1 MDQLK
6 RIAFTLLLALAVFPL
21 SAQQDKVV
29 DSEAYL
35 FPLHRGQGHVLFSL
49 ERQRQGIGTA
59 TGRHREEPRG
69 HRVRL
74 DVPVRGEPL
83 HQRSNGTIRL
93 RGEDPSQPGEIE
105 LITRGKVK
113 EVHFVTD
120 KKCPES
126 YKTEDGEPRNVG
138 NRAPPR
144 GRGGGG

>member
-1 MDQLK
+1 MSNPEKSNNIMDQLK

-35 FPLHRGQGHVLFSL
+35 FRFIADKDMFFSPWSGNGKEL
-49 ERQRQGIGTA
+49 ERLLAAIEKNRAAIESGWMYLYVASHCTS
-59 TGRHREEPRG
+59 GRTEQSDSVEKTRRN
-69 HRVRL
+69 RVK
-74 DVPVRGEPL
+74 
-83 HQRSNGTIRL
+83 S
-93 RGEDPSQPGEIE
+93 E

-126 YKTEDGEPRNVG
+126 YKTGDGE
-138 NRAPPR
+138 AP
-144 GRGGGG
+144 